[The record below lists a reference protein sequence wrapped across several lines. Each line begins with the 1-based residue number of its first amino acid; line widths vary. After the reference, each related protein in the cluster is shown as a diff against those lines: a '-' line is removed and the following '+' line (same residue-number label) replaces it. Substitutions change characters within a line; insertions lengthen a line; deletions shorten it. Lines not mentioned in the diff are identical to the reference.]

1 MHIKINK
8 FAEVKSGGDPLPA
21 GVYLATITGA
31 EVKQSKSSDSK
42 MIVVEFTVS
51 DGDFAKRKLF
61 RNFSLSEKALGFL
74 KELCEKGHIEFDDD
88 GLDTENMLGA
98 ELSLQVGQSE
108 YEGKLNNEVEKVY
121 EVQ

>member
-74 KELCEKGHIEFDDD
+74 KELCEKGHIEFTDD

-98 ELSLQVGQSE
+98 ELSLQVGQRE